1 MNKIISTQ
9 DGVFMAV
16 VGPSGC
22 GKTELNFKM
31 LSGNTFYPKFIHIIF
46 LYREMQQI
54 YVKMEQKL
62 GVIFKEYA
70 NLEIL
75 NNLEN
80 CLLIIDDSCEE
91 IYNDKEFVKLATAG
105 CHKKINVIYIKHN
118 LYQQS
123 KWSRTIDLNTSH
135 IILFKSARDIQQVE
149 FLGEQLNLVKFLK
162 HCYQLATKE
171 PFGHLLI
178 DLGPKTSDCLR
189 YCSNITE
196 PGPTVFY
203 LPSDKAQTTPLNNER
218 EKIIYI
224 EANGA
229 FATKKVKEIPA

>member
-9 DGVFMAV
+9 DRVFMAV

-22 GKTELNFKM
+22 GKTELIFKM
-31 LSGNTFYPKFIHIIF
+31 LIGNTFYPKFNNIIF

-54 YVKMEQKL
+54 YIKMEKTL
-62 GVIFKEYA
+62 GVTFKKYA
-70 NLEIL
+70 NLEFL
-75 NNLEN
+75 NSLAN

-91 IYNDKEFVKLATAG
+91 IYNDKEFFKLATAG
-105 CHKKINVIYIKHN
+105 RHKNINVIYIKHN

-123 KWSRTIDLNTSH
+123 KWSRTIDLNTTH

-149 FLGEQLNLVKFLK
+149 FLGKQLNLVKFLK
-162 HCYQLATKE
+162 YCYQLATKE

-178 DLGPKTSDCLR
+178 DLDPKTSDCLR

-196 PGPTVFY
+196 PGPSIFY
-203 LPSDKAQTTPLNNER
+203 LPSDKAETTPLNKER
-218 EKIIYI
+218 EKIIYT

-229 FATKKVKEIPA
+229 FAAKTVKEIFA